1 VVIHRRNFSANIRII
16 SKLEVFCILF
26 LNFSLYFCKRNL
38 KLIYCLIKIDLI
50 MSQNS
55 TNQNSTNQN
64 SNSKG
69 SFWSSLFKIIL
80 ATAITTAAGKATD
93 ALNKK

>member
-1 VVIHRRNFSANIRII
+1 
-16 SKLEVFCILF
+16 
-26 LNFSLYFCKRNL
+26 
-38 KLIYCLIKIDLI
+38 
-50 MSQNS
+50 MSQNP

>member
-1 VVIHRRNFSANIRII
+1 
-16 SKLEVFCILF
+16 
-26 LNFSLYFCKRNL
+26 
-38 KLIYCLIKIDLI
+38 

-64 SNSKG
+64 SNPTK

-80 ATAITTAAGKATD
+80 TTAITTVAGKATD

>member
-1 VVIHRRNFSANIRII
+1 
-16 SKLEVFCILF
+16 
-26 LNFSLYFCKRNL
+26 
-38 KLIYCLIKIDLI
+38 
-50 MSQNS
+50 MS
-55 TNQNSTNQN
+55 QNSTNQN

-80 ATAITTAAGKATD
+80 GAAITTAAGKATE